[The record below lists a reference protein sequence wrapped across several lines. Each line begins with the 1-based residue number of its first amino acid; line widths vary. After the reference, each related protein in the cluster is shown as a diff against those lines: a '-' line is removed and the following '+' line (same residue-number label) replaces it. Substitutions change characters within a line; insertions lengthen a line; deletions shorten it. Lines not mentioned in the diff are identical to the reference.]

1 MTKPFLTLLFT
12 FCIFSACLHA
22 NTNDSITVR
31 HTAEQW
37 FETHS
42 SQQGGKQ
49 QRVTAID
56 RSPITLKVH
65 PRGWLCQKGKQFVL
79 LSKDEATP
87 TVLGYGSTS
96 PKGAIPTALQS
107 ILNTQSIH
115 QKSKD
120 YPIAG
125 AKWQATAPLLTT
137 QHGAE
142 SPYNDLCPYYTDDK
156 GNVSTNRCLAGCVA
170 IAMEQVLTYYR
181 RTYTLQDTLHG
192 WTTDHYSVAD
202 VLPGQSV
209 DTRLILDNYKTE
221 AGTSE
226 QRTAVAQLMYY
237 LGMAAHMNWG
247 LNASGTNTYR
257 LIEPLQ
263 RAFGLKHVAYLD
275 SYQYNP
281 VDYWNYIAAN
291 IMAARPVYYAGA
303 NLDTGGHAFV
313 LDGLDDDGLFHVCW
327 GSDGDYDGFFRL
339 DVLYPHEPVYNRH
352 DVVDTGYFCN
362 QEALVVCPDEVTDV
376 ALPDSLHRT
385 GLEIAIDSLWLVDSP
400 TNTCNTRMGIAL
412 RNTSSQ
418 PLTTTFAFLLNA
430 PTDTAT
436 FKQADWLA
444 FTGCT
449 LMPGERDTLYV
460 RPVMSHIGPHTLSV
474 TADGEHI
481 LRSIDI
487 DIVPNNGSMWVAY
500 DTPQLSIN
508 EEEGTATITHHITNP
523 STTQRASTYFLSE
536 LVDDETG
543 TDVKKIHNI
552 FLSAA
557 ADTTFHVTFR
567 QLKAEHSYTF
577 NWCYGWNNVVY
588 STSFSL
594 PATSGIEGVK
604 LTNTNETFDA
614 QYFTLDGRP
623 LGTKRPTLS
632 GVYILREANKSRKI
646 IIP

>member
-12 FCIFSACLHA
+12 FCAFSACLHA
-22 NTNDSITVR
+22 STNDSIIVR
-31 HTAEQW
+31 HAAEQW
-37 FETHS
+37 FKTHS

-49 QRVTAID
+49 QRVATTD

-79 LSKDEATP
+79 LSKDNTTP
-87 TVLGYGSTS
+87 TVLGYGNAR
-96 PKGAIPTALQS
+96 PNGAIPTALQS
-107 ILNTQSIH
+107 ILNAQSPL
-115 QKSKD
+115 QKPKS

-137 QHGAE
+137 QHGSE

-221 AGTSE
+221 AGTPE

-247 LNASGTNTYR
+247 LSASGTNTYR

-291 IMAARPVYYAGA
+291 IMATRPVYYAGA
-303 NLDTGGHAFV
+303 NLATGGHAFV

-327 GSDGDYDGFFRL
+327 GDDGNYDGFFRL
-339 DVLYPHEPVYNRH
+339 DVLSVYEPIYDRH

-376 ALPDSLHRT
+376 NLPDSLHRT
-385 GLEIAIDSLWLVDSP
+385 GLEIAVDSLWLVDTP
-400 TNTCNTRMGIAL
+400 TNTCSTRIGIAL

-444 FTGCT
+444 FTGST

-460 RPVMSHIGPHTLSV
+460 RPTLPHTGPRTLSI
-474 TADGEHI
+474 TADGEQI

-487 DIVPNNGSMWVAY
+487 DVAPNNGNTTVAY
-500 DTPQLSIN
+500 DTPQLN
-508 EEEGTATITHHITNP
+508 VNAEAGTVTITHHLTNS
-523 STTQRASTYFLSE
+523 STTQRATATFLSE
-536 LVDDETG
+536 VVDNVTG
-543 TDVKKIHNI
+543 IDAKKIHDV
-552 FLSAA
+552 FLPAA
-557 ADTTFHVTFR
+557 SDTTFNVTFQ
-567 QLKAEHSYTF
+567 QLVAGRSYTF
-577 NWCYGWNNVVY
+577 NWRYGWGIVY

-594 PATSGIEGVK
+594 PATSGIEDVK
-604 LTNTNETFDA
+604 LNNDKIVET
-614 QYFTLDGRP
+614 QYFTLDGRA
-623 LGTKRPTLS
+623 LGTKRPTHA
-632 GVYILREANKSRKI
+632 GTYILRQAHKSRKI

>member
-1 MTKPFLTLLFT
+1 MTKPFLTLLLTLCT
-12 FCIFSACLHA
+12 FSTTAQG

-31 HTAEQW
+31 HAAEQW
-37 FETHS
+37 FDTHS
-42 SQQGGKQ
+42 SQPCGTQ
-49 QRVTAID
+49 QRVAAT
-56 RSPITLKVH
+56 SHFPITLKDH
-65 PRGWLCQKGKQFVL
+65 PRGWLCQKGQQFVL
-79 LSKDEATP
+79 LSKGEKTP
-87 TVLGYGSTS
+87 FVLGYG
-96 PKGAIPTALQS
+96 KAKQNGAIPTALQT
-107 ILNTQSIH
+107 ILNAQNISLKN
-115 QKSKD
+115 KS

-156 GNVSTNRCLAGCVA
+156 GEVSTNHCLAGCVA

-192 WTTDHYSVAD
+192 WTTDHYSVAN

-209 DTRLILDNYKTE
+209 DTRLILDNYKKE
-221 AGTSE
+221 TSTAE
-226 QRTAVAQLMYY
+226 QRLAVAQMMYY

-247 LNASGTNTYR
+247 LSASGTNTYR

-263 RAFGLKHVAYLD
+263 RVFGLKHVAYLD

-281 VDYWNYIAAN
+281 IDYWNYIAAN
-291 IMAARPVYYAGA
+291 IMAARPIYYAGA
-303 NLDTGGHAFV
+303 NLSTGGHAFV

-339 DVLYPHEPVYNRH
+339 DVLSVCEPDYDRH

-362 QEALVVCPDEVTDV
+362 QEALVVCPDEVNDV
-376 ALPDSLHRT
+376 TLPDSIHRT
-385 GLEIAIDSLWLVDSP
+385 GLEIAVDSLWLVDAP
-400 TNTCNTRMGIAL
+400 TNTCSTRMGIAL

-444 FTGCT
+444 FTGST

-460 RPVMSHIGPHTLSV
+460 RPVLSHTGRRILSV

-487 DIVPNNGSMWVAY
+487 DITPNDGSMLVSY
-500 DTPQLSIN
+500 DTPRLSIDS
-508 EEEGTATITHHITNP
+508 EARTATITHHLTNP
-523 STTQRASTYFLSE
+523 SATHRASTTFLSN

-543 TDVKKIHNI
+543 TDVKKIHDI

-557 ADTTFHVTFR
+557 ADTTFTVTFR

-577 NWCYGWNNVVY
+577 NWCYGWDNVVY
-588 STSFSL
+588 SQSFSL
-594 PATSGIEGVK
+594 PATSSIEDVK
-604 LTNTNETFDA
+604 RTNDGKATET
-614 QYFTLDGRP
+614 QYFTLDGRA
-623 LGTKRPTLS
+623 LGTKRPTHA
-632 GVYILREANKSRKI
+632 GVYILRQAHKSRKI

>member
-12 FCIFSACLHA
+12 FCAFYACLHA
-22 NTNDSITVR
+22 STNDSITVR
-31 HTAEQW
+31 HAAEQW
-37 FETHS
+37 FKTHS
-42 SQQGGKQ
+42 SQQGEKQ
-49 QRVTAID
+49 QRVATTD

-79 LSKDEATP
+79 LSKDNTTP
-87 TVLGYGSTS
+87 TVLGYGNAR
-96 PKGAIPTALQS
+96 PNGAIPTALQS
-107 ILNTQSIH
+107 ILNAQSTQ
-115 QKSKD
+115 QKPKS

-125 AKWQATAPLLTT
+125 AKWQAVAPLLTT

-156 GNVSTNRCLAGCVA
+156 GEVSTNHCLAGCVA

-221 AGTSE
+221 SGTPE
-226 QRTAVAQLMYY
+226 QRAAVAQLMYY
-237 LGMAAHMNWG
+237 LGIAAHMNWG
-247 LNASGTNTYR
+247 LSASGTNTYR

-303 NLDTGGHAFV
+303 NLATGGHAFV
-313 LDGLDDDGLFHVCW
+313 LDGLDNDGLFHVCW
-327 GSDGDYDGFFRL
+327 GDDGNYDGFFRL
-339 DVLYPHEPVYNRH
+339 DVLSVYEPIYDRH

-376 ALPDSLHRT
+376 TLPDSLHRT
-385 GLEIAIDSLWLVDSP
+385 GLEIAVDSLWLVDTP
-400 TNTCNTRMGIAL
+400 TNTCSTRIGIAL

-460 RPVMSHIGPHTLSV
+460 RPTLPHTGPRTLSV
-474 TADGEHI
+474 TADGEQI
-481 LRSIDI
+481 LRSINI
-487 DIVPNNGSMWVAY
+487 DVAPNNGSTTVAY
-500 DTPQLSIN
+500 DTPQLNVNAES
-508 EEEGTATITHHITNP
+508 GTVTITHHLTNP
-523 STTQRASTYFLSE
+523 STTQRATATFLSE
-536 LVDDETG
+536 VVDNVTG
-543 TDVKKIHNI
+543 IDAKKIHDV
-552 FLSAA
+552 FLPAA
-557 ADTTFHVTFR
+557 SDTTFNVTFQ
-567 QLKAEHSYTF
+567 QLVAGRSYTF
-577 NWCYGWNNVVY
+577 NWRYGWGIVY

-594 PATSGIEGVK
+594 PATSDIEGVK
-604 LTNTNETFDA
+604 LTNEDKAAEA
-614 QYFTLDGRP
+614 QYFTLDGRA
-623 LGTKRPTLS
+623 LGTKRPTHA
-632 GVYILREANKSRKI
+632 GAYILRQAHKSRKI